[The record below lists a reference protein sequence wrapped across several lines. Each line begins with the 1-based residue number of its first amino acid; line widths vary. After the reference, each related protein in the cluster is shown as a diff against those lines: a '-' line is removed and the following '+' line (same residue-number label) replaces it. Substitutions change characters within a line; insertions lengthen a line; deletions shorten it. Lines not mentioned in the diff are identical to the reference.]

1 MSGSRWSRERLLA
14 IGFVLPALA
23 WTIAFFLIPF
33 GFMIVMSLW
42 RRAGTELVRE
52 WSLVNYLGFAA
63 RPHFV
68 EGLLNS
74 LEIAATVT
82 VASVAL
88 AYPLAWFIAT
98 KVPTQWQRIALALA
112 IVPFWTSYVVRSYA
126 WTLVL
131 SKNGVINEWLSRAGL
146 VAEPLQLAS
155 TRFATITGFVHFF
168 VMLATL
174 TIFANLKQLSPNYA
188 RAAADLGAGSF
199 QTFRHV
205 VLPLTLPGI
214 AVGAFLSFA
223 LCLGDYITP
232 QILGGN
238 NELVLPQIIMLQLGR
253 RADFPMASALSI
265 ILMITITVAYLAC
278 ARWLKME
285 RV

>member
-1 MSGSRWSRERLLA
+1 MSGGAWTRERILA
-14 IGFVLPALA
+14 LGFVLPALA
-23 WTIAFFLIPF
+23 WTLVFFVAPF
-33 GFMIVMSLW
+33 GFMVAMSLW
-42 RRAGTELVRE
+42 RRAGAELVRD
-52 WSLVNYLGFAA
+52 WSLVNYLGFLA

-74 LEIAATVT
+74 IEIAAIVT
-82 VASVAL
+82 AASVAL
-88 AYPLAWFIAT
+88 AYPLAWFIAAR
-98 KVPTQWQRIALALA
+98 VPAGWQRIALALA

-131 SKNGVINEWLSRAGL
+131 SNKGVVNEWLTSAGL
-146 VAEPLQLAS
+146 ISDPLQLSS
-155 TRFATITGFVHFF
+155 TRFATVTGFVHFF
-168 VMLATL
+168 VMLSTL

-188 RAAADLGAGSF
+188 RAAADLGAGGF
-199 QTFRHV
+199 QTFRLV

-214 AVGAFLSFA
+214 MVGGFLSFA

-265 ILMITITVAYLAC
+265 ILMLTVTLAYLAC
-278 ARWLKME
+278 ARWLKLE
-285 RV
+285 RA

>member
-1 MSGSRWSRERLLA
+1 MSGSAWTRERLLA
-14 IGFVLPALA
+14 LGFALPALA
-23 WTIAFFLIPF
+23 WTSAFFVAPF

-42 RRAGTELVRE
+42 RRDGSELVRD
-52 WSLVNYLGFAA
+52 WSLGNYLGFLA
-63 RPHFV
+63 RPHFI

-74 LEIAATVT
+74 LEIAAAVT
-82 VASVAL
+82 VVSVVL
-88 AYPLAWFIAT
+88 AYPLAWFVAT
-98 KVPTQWQRIALALA
+98 KVPERWQRIALALA

-131 SKNGVINEWLSRAGL
+131 SKNGVANQWLAGMGL
-146 VAEPLQLAS
+146 ISEPLQMSS
-155 TRFATITGFVHFF
+155 TRFATVTGFVHFF

-188 RAAADLGAGSF
+188 RAAADLGAGGF
-199 QTFRHV
+199 RTFRHV
-205 VLPLTLPGI
+205 ILPLTLPGVM
-214 AVGAFLSFA
+214 VGGFLSFT

-265 ILMITITVAYLAC
+265 ILMLTITVAYLAC